1 MQLKSMLNIKRI
13 NQFLDK
19 FIKGVIRTKNLHKT
33 LINLKFCLLMNEM
46 GIPTLYNHAKI
57 RLNLVAVEF

>member
-19 FIKGVIRTKNLHKT
+19 FIKGVIRTKKLHKT

-46 GIPTLYNHAKI
+46 GIPTL
-57 RLNLVAVEF
+57 